1 MAKNNETPWWEP
13 RTNTGNYKQPKNNFW
28 RDLSQPWSY
37 WRPTI
42 QPPVYGYSY
51 PFESAGMYDFNI
63 PLGYN
68 TPQTYTPDL
77 PASNI
82 GDPNFY
88 LGTAPPAAAGT
99 LPPSQSTAPATVP
112 GTVANPEM
120 RYFNPYLQTAPTG
133 GTGGVPPQAPLP
145 EGYQYPYWLEEKE
158 GRPAYMWD
166 KNEETGQIELVPNE
180 NAFPG
185 APVPELD
192 VNGNPWTSVY
202 SKDFYSTQ
210 EKNPLQWLAGSSNGG
225 NMGSRGWR
233 RQGRYYIPD
242 QQVTRVGPNGPIT
255 AERPKPPPRRGET
268 PNPEGNNKNLT
279 IPAWVGSLVSWR
291 T

>member
-1 MAKNNETPWWEP
+1 MAPKTRKTKKNTAPQGVAPTGKRNENYLFPGITSEVQQPRQITWPQLGSNPADRGYLEP
-13 RTNTGNYKQPKNNFW
+13 YDPFTGM
-28 RDLSQPWSY
+28 
-37 WRPTI
+37 PTG
-42 QPPVYGYSY
+42 QPPINPYIPQFQPYSMYG
-51 PFESAGMYDFNI
+51 
-63 PLGYN
+63 
-68 TPQTYTPDL
+68 
-77 PASNI
+77 
-82 GDPNFY
+82 
-88 LGTAPPAAAGT
+88 PPVGPT
-99 LPPSQSTAPATVP
+99 TTPATATPTTP
-112 GTVANPEM
+112 GTIDNSNPEM

-133 GTGGVPPQAPLP
+133 STGGIPPQAPLP
-145 EGYQYPYWLEEKE
+145 EGYQYPYWLEERE
-158 GRPAYMWD
+158 GRPAYMWE
-166 KNEETGQIELVPNE
+166 KNEETGQIELVANE
-180 NAFPG
+180 DAFPG

-233 RQGRYYIPD
+233 RPGRYYIPD
-242 QQVTRVGPNGPIT
+242 QQVTRAGPNGPIT